1 MYKKLRIPAVEVLV
15 MGTDNKKEYML
26 SSTASSIDIKSITA
40 MEIYDERTGS
50 TINRYIT
57 SRSCDPRSKCEK
69 CAFSIYKEDRI
80 SGVCT
85 RCVGSCKYN
94 DLIFLSVDNV
104 LEGL

>member
-26 SSTASSIDIKSITA
+26 SSTASSIDIRSITA

-50 TINRYIT
+50 TINRYIV
-57 SRSCDPRSKCEK
+57 SVARDPYYQCKG
-69 CAFSIYKEDRI
+69 CAFGIDNEGRI

-85 RCVGSCKYN
+85 RCVGSCRYN